1 MTYMVLVNGKFMVTV
16 DTDGSNCSAEHKILD
31 NFSGIQGSQSF
42 DKAAIRTE
50 YFFDIMQGAKT
61 LSLDELKTLS
71 DRYDNAFKALGDAK
85 EAESWIVDEIEE
97 LERKLEEKKAELNR
111 AHANTRKAELE
122 TIEAK
127 KAINFRD

>member
-1 MTYMVLVNGKFMVTV
+1 MTYIVLVNGKFMVTV

-71 DRYDNAFKALGDAK
+71 DRYENAFAEYSKAQDA
-85 EAESWIVDEIEE
+85 ERQIRDEIEE
-97 LERKLEEKKAELNR
+97 LERQLEEKKAELNR
-111 AHANTRKAELE
+111 AGFNTRKAKLG